1 MNFQIH
7 RNGTT
12 PIAELTGEL
21 LLETVGD
28 FLDLLANAPSS
39 SIVIKKSAI
48 HESFFDLRTQFA
60 GEIMQKVTN
69 YGVRLGIVGDFS
81 IYSSKSLADFI
92 RESNRSNRVVFVET
106 VDEAL
111 RRLDG

>member
-1 MNFQIH
+1 M
-7 RNGTT
+7 T

-21 LLETVGD
+21 LLESVGD

-39 SIVIKKSAI
+39 SIVIKKKSI

-81 IYSSKSLADFI
+81 VYSSKSLADFM
-92 RESNRSNRVVFVET
+92 RETNRSNRVVFVET